1 MNEME
6 VSCGTVA
13 VWFVWRALGVKHD
26 SRLVCLHLTKPDNV
40 HRYVFR
46 PFFNF

>member
-6 VSCGTVA
+6 VCRRTVA
-13 VWFVWRALGVKHD
+13 ARFVWRALRVKHD
-26 SRLVCLHLTKPDNV
+26 SCLVRPHLTKPDNV
-40 HRYVFR
+40 HRYVFL